1 MFDEIFADGDSFI
14 HRLDP
19 RVKLVVA
26 LVFSTVTAIENRFS
40 ALGMAVVLAL
50 SLAALAR
57 LPARALAY
65 RIVAVNGF
73 LLFLW
78 VMLPLTYGGADVVR
92 VGPLN
97 LSREGISYALL
108 VTLKSNAII
117 LVCVALLSTT
127 YLSVLGR
134 TLGWLHVPDK
144 ITHLLLFMLRYLGM
158 INRDYLRLWTS
169 MKVRCFRPGTN
180 VHTYRSYANMV
191 GMLLITSYE
200 SAEAIYA
207 AMVCRGFKGRFH
219 TTEEFSFSARDFFF
233 GAVMA
238 ALLALMGILQWNQP

>member
-1 MFDEIFADGDSFI
+1 MFDEMFADGDSFI

-26 LVFSTVTAIENRFS
+26 LAFSALTAIESRFL
-40 ALGMAVVLAL
+40 ALGTAVVLAL
-50 SLAALAR
+50 FLTALAR

-65 RIVAVNGF
+65 RIAAVNGF

-78 VMLPLTYGGADVVR
+78 VTLPLTYGGADIVC

-108 VTLKSNAII
+108 VTLKSNAIVFACI
-117 LVCVALLSTT
+117 ALLSTT
-127 YLSVLGR
+127 HLSALGR
-134 TLGWLHVPDK
+134 ALGWLHVPDK
-144 ITHLLLFMLRYLGM
+144 ITHMLLFMLRYLGM
-158 INRDYLRLWTS
+158 INRDYVRLWTS
-169 MKVRCFRPGTN
+169 MKARCFRPGTN
-180 VHTYRSYANMV
+180 LHTYRSYANMV

-207 AMVCRGFKGRFH
+207 AMMCRGFRGRFH
-219 TTEEFSFSARDFFF
+219 TTEEFSFNARDFFF
-233 GAVMA
+233 GAAMT
-238 ALLALMGILQWNQP
+238 ALLAIMGVLQWA